1 MKQPIFRLAQA
12 AIALL
17 AAVSLAAVAAE
28 AKWPTKPIRLIVPF
42 SPGGGTDIIAR
53 TLGQKLTE
61 ALGQNFIVD
70 NHAGGGGTIGAELT
84 VRANADGYT
93 MCLVSAS
100 YGVNPA
106 LYKLSY
112 DPVNGISPISLLA
125 VGPLIVVASGALKAN
140 DLKELIAQAKAKPE
154 SITYGS
160 TGVGSLAHLVGAML
174 EQNTGARMLHI
185 PYKGAGPGLTD
196 LLGGN
201 LQIAYYTAVAV
212 YPHVKSGKLRALGV
226 TTEKRVDAFPNAPAI
241 GEVVPG
247 FAAEHWYGLWG
258 TPGTPKAIIDRV
270 NKAVGV
276 ALQAPDLRERIIADG
291 FTPAY
296 STPEEYRKRLE
307 KDVARWKDVVK
318 KANIKIDVIG

>member
-17 AAVSLAAVAAE
+17 AAIPLAAVAAE

-61 ALGQNFIVD
+61 QLGQNFIVD

-84 VRANADGYT
+84 VRANPDGYT

-125 VGPLIVVASGALKAN
+125 VGPLIVVASGAGFLSEGDLVRVVDSSKPNSAAAPAN
-140 DLKELIAQAKAKPE
+140 AAQAATK
-154 SITYGS
+154 
-160 TGVGSLAHLVGAML
+160 
-174 EQNTGARMLHI
+174 
-185 PYKGAGPGLTD
+185 
-196 LLGGN
+196 
-201 LQIAYYTAVAV
+201 
-212 YPHVKSGKLRALGV
+212 
-226 TTEKRVDAFPNAPAI
+226 
-241 GEVVPG
+241 
-247 FAAEHWYGLWG
+247 
-258 TPGTPKAIIDRV
+258 
-270 NKAVGV
+270 
-276 ALQAPDLRERIIADG
+276 
-291 FTPAY
+291 
-296 STPEEYRKRLE
+296 
-307 KDVARWKDVVK
+307 
-318 KANIKIDVIG
+318 

>member
-17 AAVSLAAVAAE
+17 AAIPLAAVAVE
-28 AKWPTKPIRLIVPF
+28 AKWPAKPIRLIVPF

-140 DLKELIAQAKAKPE
+140 DLEELIAQAKAKPE
-154 SITYGS
+154 GITYGS
-160 TGVGSLAHLVGAML
+160 TGVGSLAHLVDAML

-226 TTEKRVDAFPNAPAI
+226 TTEKRVDAFPNALAI

-247 FAAEHWYGLWG
+247 FA
-258 TPGTPKAIIDRV
+258 
-270 NKAVGV
+270 
-276 ALQAPDLRERIIADG
+276 
-291 FTPAY
+291 
-296 STPEEYRKRLE
+296 
-307 KDVARWKDVVK
+307 VARWKDVVK